1 LPDRSSSSALA
12 TLITGI
18 PATSDGNVT
27 SGRWLVGWAEP
38 LAGGVEGC
46 PGPLAVGD
54 AVGIPEVL
62 DGVASPA
69 EEHEASRAATAASP
83 RIRRMPSLLAVPA
96 DPMLRVPTD

>member
-1 LPDRSSSSALA
+1 
-12 TLITGI
+12 
-18 PATSDGNVT
+18 
-27 SGRWLVGWAEP
+27 
-38 LAGGVEGC
+38 
-46 PGPLAVGD
+46 VGD

-69 EEHEASRAATAASP
+69 EEHEASTAATAASS

>member
-1 LPDRSSSSALA
+1 
-12 TLITGI
+12 
-18 PATSDGNVT
+18 
-27 SGRWLVGWAEP
+27 
-38 LAGGVEGC
+38 
-46 PGPLAVGD
+46 VGD
-54 AVGIPEVL
+54 AVGIPAVL